1 MLNAFNIEDLH
12 AIARERLAAPV
23 YGYYAGGAGDE
34 LTLRDNIEAFQRIKI
49 AYRTM
54 IDISISTMQTS
65 LLGVDLSMPIIL
77 APTALHRMAHDEGE
91 IATARAAAEAGTL
104 MTLSTISSVT
114 LEDVAAAAPGGRRWF
129 QLYMFNTPE
138 QTEALISR
146 SEAAGYEAIVLTA
159 DAPILGRRE
168 RDLRL
173 GFTLPEGV
181 QAVHFDLVPRST
193 FSSDEPPTI
202 GAFIHQPDLSW
213 DHLGWIR
220 ERTKLPIILKG
231 IVRGDDAQRAL
242 DEGIAAVWVSNH
254 GGRQLDTSIAT
265 ADALPEVVA
274 SVGGRMPIIVDGGIR
289 RGTDV
294 LKALALGADAV
305 ALGRAQLWGL
315 AAGGQDGVALAL
327 RMLRDEF
334 SQAMALAGAT
344 QLGELTPDLL
354 RHP

>member
-12 AIARERLAAPV
+12 TIARERLAAPV

-54 IDISISTMQTS
+54 IDISNSTMQTS
-65 LLGVDLSMPIIL
+65 LLGIDLSMPIIL

-91 IATARAAAEAGTL
+91 VATARAAAEAGTL
-104 MTLSTISSVT
+104 MTLSTISSVM

-213 DHLGWIR
+213 DQLGWIR
-220 ERTKLPIILKG
+220 ERTKLPIILNEPSMK
-231 IVRGDDAQRAL
+231 ASQRS
-242 DEGIAAVWVSNH
+242 GC
-254 GGRQLDTSIAT
+254 RTT
-265 ADALPEVVA
+265 ADASWTPA
-274 SVGGRMPIIVDGGIR
+274 SRPPMHFPR
-289 RGTDV
+289 SSPRS
-294 LKALALGADAV
+294 ADACRSS
-305 ALGRAQLWGL
+305 LTEGS
-315 AAGGQDGVALAL
+315 AAAPMCSKPWL
-327 RMLRDEF
+327 
-334 SQAMALAGAT
+334 
-344 QLGELTPDLL
+344 
-354 RHP
+354 